1 MTIVA
6 PTVFRRT
13 AAPAIEALP
22 IMGSM
27 AHSWSEASDTKENQ
41 MNESARSEP
50 IEQELLT
57 VVDDSYSRRLGPW
70 CAPVEFEDLG

>member
-1 MTIVA
+1 
-6 PTVFRRT
+6 
-13 AAPAIEALP
+13 
-22 IMGSM
+22 MGSM
-27 AHSWSEASDTKENQ
+27 AQTFPDASGTKENQ
-41 MNESARSEP
+41 MNESVRSEP